1 MQIYPLKNAAGWELD
16 SNNVHKALSEVL
28 IESPDY
34 GKIGKKL
41 GLQLTGRVTGNIL
54 FKGWQMHGLEM
65 TWTMLAQALNGM
77 EGYQLA
83 ARIARQRTGI
93 VLLIFNL
100 MWMVCTYLGMLVM
113 I

>member
-1 MQIYPLKNAAGWELD
+1 MERMKGCTSYSIYSMQIYPAGWDLD
-16 SNNVHKALSEVL
+16 SNNVHKALSEVP

-41 GLQLTGRVTGNIL
+41 GLQLTGSVTGHIL

-65 TWTMLAQALNGM
+65 TWTMLAHALDRM
-77 EGYQLA
+77 EGYQLP
-83 ARIARQRTGI
+83 ARRARQKKGI
-93 VLLIFNL
+93 VLLIF
-100 MWMVCTYLGMLVM
+100 